1 MPERTGRDESL
12 HGLFK
17 DFADAVA
24 DSGLPSGLLSPELL
38 QQLMQSNRAL
48 LQRYQ
53 SALAQHSGDESLA
66 QQHQELVKA
75 AMLCWLDM
83 GKAFRTYRGKHHQCP
98 VHPGRPLPRAD
109 GRAAADPDEPK
120 NLTSAPPRPS
130 AGDARE

>member
-1 MPERTGRDESL
+1 MPERTGRDDHQ

-17 DFADAVA
+17 DFADAIA
-24 DSGLPSGLLSPELL
+24 DSGFPPGLVSPELL

-53 SALAQHSGDESLA
+53 SVLAQHTGDDSTA

-83 GKAFRTYRGKHHQCP
+83 GKAFRTYRDSVISAQSALVGRYLELMDRETND
-98 VHPGRPLPRAD
+98 PGA
-109 GRAAADPDEPK
+109 PK
-120 NLTSAPPRPS
+120 T
-130 AGDARE
+130 

>member
-38 QQLMQSNRAL
+38 QRLMQSNRAL

-53 SALAQHSGDESLA
+53 SVLAQHSGDESLA

-83 GKAFRTYRGKHHQCP
+83 GKAFRTYRESVVSAQSAL
-98 VHPGRPLPRAD
+98 VGRCLELMDPPPQA
-109 GRAAADPDEPK
+109 PDEPK
-120 NLTSAPPRPS
+120 KT
-130 AGDARE
+130 